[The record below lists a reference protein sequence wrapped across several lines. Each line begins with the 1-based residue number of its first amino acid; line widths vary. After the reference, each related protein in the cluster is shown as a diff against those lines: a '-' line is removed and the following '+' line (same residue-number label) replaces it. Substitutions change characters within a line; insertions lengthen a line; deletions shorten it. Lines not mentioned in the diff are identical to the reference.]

1 MALAVNGINMTAEA
15 ARQTMTAVRML
26 NPLRTT
32 TMVLLGAKNPWC
44 SPLVML
50 VTSSSCCD
58 VSIARDFY
66 PCLDWVCLAWI
77 CSKAPISAC
86 NT

>member
-1 MALAVNGINMTAEA
+1 MALAVNGINMAAEA
-15 ARQTMTAVRML
+15 ARQTMTVVRML
-26 NPLRTT
+26 NPLWTT

-58 VSIARDFY
+58 VSIARDFLSLAGLGVS
-66 PCLDWVCLAWI
+66 CLDLQQ
-77 CSKAPISAC
+77 SRDQRL
-86 NT
+86 